1 MKKAFVVGID
11 NYKKKPLEACVKDA
25 EEVAQLLLE
34 PDYYDFKVELC
45 TNEQASLQA
54 IRQGINRLLEGDP
67 ELALFYFSGHG
78 IVTDL
83 GGYIVSQDYTELEDP
98 GLSLDLLNKL
108 IQARAKPTTSFILIL
123 DCCHA
128 GMAKLRG
135 LNGDTESDM
144 NLLTKEVVT
153 QSIKSS
159 QGRVVLAACKPN
171 EQAVELSKEGH
182 GIFTLHL
189 LNGLLGEAANQDGN
203 ITPTSIYEYIS
214 SIFENIN
221 LQTPVLSGDISG
233 RIVIGK
239 GFPAVKGDMSVN
251 ELNRIEQKAH
261 SLLDEYLAD
270 TSKNITDE
278 EWRNSGFKNACA
290 QLGVIIDWQK
300 DKIAE
305 HKALRTHKEFKR
317 ALQRSN
323 AELSRLGSLYSGVRT
338 QKGIIV
344 DKLGSGTFGTVWKVQ
359 GINNEIVAYKAYH
372 SQELEL
378 EDKLTRFKRGYQA
391 MKRLDHPQVVKVWDY
406 VDVPIG
412 FYMEYIDGPN
422 LRDFSGI
429 EQSLQELLHHMLDI
443 VDTLRHAHNK
453 GVVHRD
459 VKPEN
464 ILMKYEKESGQ
475 WIPFLTDFDLAW
487 FSAASQV
494 TKVGIGAFAYAA
506 PEQFTQPGAAI
517 SHARTTDIY
526 AFGQLAYFILTKS
539 DPIPSG
545 LSQNQVALSHH
556 LKDWPSGKA
565 AERFLNLYVKCSQA
579 KPSERFRDFEQIWE
593 EMHEIL
599 RLLSESGTEKVLT
612 VEEFLF
618 QVKFEI
624 LGLSEQENRNNIAS
638 YFSKSQHTSI
648 VVETKGT
655 GKKNHVNLV
664 FQLSFQDKLAF
675 VDLTHEKARIVISR
689 RIDDALIPFP
699 EASRAS
705 SHSGFSGQYD
715 TSIRIS
721 EVLLNYSSA
730 IRVSQII
737 KRLIEILEKN

>member
-11 NYKKKPLEACVKDA
+11 NYKSRPLEACVKDA

-34 PDYYDFKVELC
+34 PDYYDFGVEVC
-45 TNEQASLQA
+45 TNEQASLQSV
-54 IRQGINRLLEGDP
+54 RQGINRLLEDDP

-78 IVTDL
+78 VVTDL
-83 GGYIVSQDYTELEDP
+83 GGYLVTQDYDELEDP
-98 GLSLDLLNKL
+98 GLSLELLNRL
-108 IQARAKPTTSFILIL
+108 IQARAKPMTSVILVL

-128 GMAKLRG
+128 GIAKIR
-135 LNGDTESDM
+135 DM
-144 NLLTKEVVT
+144 EASVGSNLKLLTKEVVT

-159 QGRVVLAACKPN
+159 QGRVVLAACKPD
-171 EQAVELSKEGH
+171 ESAVELSKEGH
-182 GIFTLHL
+182 GIFTMHL

-203 ITPTSIYEYIS
+203 ITPTSLYEYIS
-214 SIFENIN
+214 GVFENIH

-239 GFPAVKGDMSVN
+239 GFPSVKNEISAN

-261 SLLDEYLAD
+261 ALIDEYLAD
-270 TSKNITDE
+270 TSRALSDE
-278 EWRNSGFKNACA
+278 EWRSSGYKNACA
-290 QLGVIIDWQK
+290 QLWVVIDWQK
-300 DKIAE
+300 EKIAE
-305 HKALRTHKEFKR
+305 HKTLRTQKEFKR
-317 ALQRSN
+317 SLQRTN
-323 AELSRLGSLYSGVRT
+323 AELSRLGSLYSGVNT
-338 QKGIIV
+338 QKGVIV
-344 DKLGSGTFGTVWKVQ
+344 DKLGSGTFGTVWKVEGQ
-359 GINNEIVAYKAYH
+359 NNEVLAYKAYH

-406 VDVPIG
+406 TDVPIG

-429 EQSLQELLHHMLDI
+429 EQTIQEKLHHMLDI

-464 ILMKYEKESGQ
+464 ILMRYEQHSDQ

-487 FSAASQV
+487 FSAASHV

-517 SHARTTDIY
+517 SHAKTTDIY
-526 AFGQLAYFILTKS
+526 AFGQLAFFILTKS

-545 LSQNQVALSHH
+545 LDQNTSALSYH
-556 LKDWPSGKA
+556 LRSWPSGKA
-565 AERFLNLYVKCSQA
+565 AEKFLSLFKKCSQQKA
-579 KPSERFRDFEQIWE
+579 SDRFLDFEQIWE
-593 EMHEIL
+593 EMHVVL
-599 RLLSESGTEKVLT
+599 RLLSETNSEKILSM
-612 VEEFLF
+612 EEFLF

-624 LGLSEQENRNNIAS
+624 LGLIDTDKNSGIKN
-638 YFSKSQHTSI
+638 YFSKSQQTGI
-648 VVETKGT
+648 NVEY
-655 GKKNHVNLV
+655 KNSNDRSNSVSLK
-664 FQLSFQDKLAF
+664 FQLSLQDKLTF
-675 VDLTHEKARIVISR
+675 VDLTHEKARAVISR
-689 RIDDALIPFP
+689 RIDDALDPFP
-699 EASRAS
+699 EAARQ
-705 SHSGFSGQYD
+705 SGQTGQYE
-715 TSIRIS
+715 TFIRITD
-721 EVLLNYSSA
+721 VQLNYSSA

-737 KRLIEILEKN
+737 KRVIEILER

>member
-11 NYKKKPLEACVKDA
+11 NYKSRPLEACVKDA

-34 PDYYDFKVELC
+34 PDYYDFDVEVC
-45 TNEQASLQA
+45 TNEKASLQSV
-54 IRQGINRLLEGDP
+54 RQGINRLLEGDP
-67 ELALFYFSGHG
+67 DLALFYFSGHG
-78 IVTDL
+78 VVTDL
-83 GGYIVSQDYTELEDP
+83 GGYLVTQDYDELEDP
-98 GLSLDLLNKL
+98 GLSLELLNKL
-108 IQARAKPTTSFILIL
+108 IQARAKPTTSVILML

-128 GMAKLRG
+128 GMAKIR
-135 LNGDTESDM
+135 DTETSFGS
-144 NLLTKEVVT
+144 NLKLLTKEVVT

-159 QGRVVLAACKPN
+159 QGRVVLAACKPDEN
-171 EQAVELSKEGH
+171 AVELSKEGH
-182 GIFTLHL
+182 GIFTIHL

-203 ITPTSIYEYIS
+203 ITPTSLYEYIS
-214 SIFENIN
+214 GVFENIH

-239 GFPAVKGDMSVN
+239 GFPSVKN
-251 ELNRIEQKAH
+251 EISANEINRIEQKAH
-261 SLLDEYLAD
+261 ALIDEYLAD
-270 TSKNITDE
+270 TSRALTDE
-278 EWRNSGFKNACA
+278 EWRNSGYKNACA
-290 QLGVIIDWQK
+290 QLWVVIDWQK
-300 DKIAE
+300 EKIAE
-305 HKALRTHKEFKR
+305 HKTLRTQKEFKR
-317 ALQRSN
+317 SLQRTN
-323 AELSRLGSLYSGVRT
+323 AELSRLGSLYSGVNT
-338 QKGIIV
+338 QKGVIV

-359 GINNEIVAYKAYH
+359 GQNNEVLAYKAYH

-406 VDVPIG
+406 TDVPIG

-429 EQSLQELLHHMLDI
+429 EQTIQEKLHHMLDI

-464 ILMKYEKESGQ
+464 ILMRYEQHSDQ

-517 SHARTTDIY
+517 SHAKTTDIY
-526 AFGQLAYFILTKS
+526 AFGQLAFFILTKS

-545 LSQNQVALSHH
+545 LDQNMSALSYH
-556 LKDWPSGKA
+556 LRSWPSGKA
-565 AERFLNLYVKCSQA
+565 AENFLNLFKKCSQQKA
-579 KPSERFRDFEQIWE
+579 SDRFHDFEQIWE
-593 EMHEIL
+593 EMHVVL
-599 RLLSESGTEKVLT
+599 RLLSETNSEKILSMD
-612 VEEFLF
+612 EFLF

-624 LGLSEQENRNNIAS
+624 LGLIDTGKNGGVKN
-638 YFSKSQHTSI
+638 YFSKSQQTGI
-648 VVETKGT
+648 NVEY
-655 GKKNHVNLV
+655 KNSNDKSNLV
-664 FQLSFQDKLAF
+664 SFKFQLSLQEKLSF
-675 VDLTHEKARIVISR
+675 VDLTHEKARAVISR
-689 RIDDALIPFP
+689 RIDEALVSFP
-699 EASRAS
+699 EATRQ
-705 SHSGFSGQYD
+705 SGQTGQYE
-715 TSIRIS
+715 TFIR
-721 EVLLNYSSA
+721 VTDVQLNYSSA

-737 KRLIEILEKN
+737 KRVIEILER